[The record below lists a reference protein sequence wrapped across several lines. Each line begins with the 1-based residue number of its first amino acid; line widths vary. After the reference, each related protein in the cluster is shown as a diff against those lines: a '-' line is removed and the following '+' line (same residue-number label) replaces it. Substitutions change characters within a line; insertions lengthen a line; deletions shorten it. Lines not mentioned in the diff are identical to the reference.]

1 MARRLVDTLFFQ
13 AEATTGYV
21 YYDPQA
27 PGGRGFVVE
36 WRGTSNQFVPAP
48 ASQYQQFTGR
58 RAGTPG
64 QLLLPLFC
72 ETTDGITLTAD
83 SYYPFATLAVDPAAT
98 LCAAPVVACDLAVT
112 STVNQLTL
120 MLVVST
126 SHGPWESSQD
136 GAIFSP
142 NRTSFSGQYGE
153 RGTITVRDAAGC
165 VATTDYYLPDPA
177 NAQPP
182 GDILDFFYY
191 GGIGR
196 PASRIDVYG
205 LRLAPYSVAYWSP
218 GGTPLPGTLTE
229 TERGH
234 PDNFELPGR
243 CGGATNTTRL
253 RLFSTLAPP
262 YCRVEATE
270 NAAACGYVPLGP
282 PTGNFDFIYCTGT
295 DETAV
300 GGDGLIQAAVRG
312 NDGPVLFSLDN
323 FRTPGLASGTAVTFP
338 SLRAGTYLVSCRET
352 RPQGRTIRR
361 QVTLVEPPHGL
372 RYLVKWIDLR
382 GVSCAAGLYLRGYL
396 GGVETLVGAANVLE
410 LNWGAS
416 NASAHFFDQL
426 RLGSEATLTALVQ
439 GATSTADLDLTD
451 ERQLRLDVSRNGQ
464 LVWTGWVLPDLYEE
478 PLLPRPYPV
487 TIRAADGLGAL
498 QQVPFADG
506 TGNAFTG
513 EWTHWAILRQ
523 ILGTLSLP
531 LPWVV
536 LLPLYPVEVRPDA
549 TTETL
554 QLVSCDVAGFA
565 EKDGKPWTCEKVL
578 QTLLDYYVL
587 RVQQRD
593 GCWYFERLADLAM
606 TPLLPRRY
614 DAAGQPLAA
623 PAAYSLLR
631 TVTLATAATP
641 LWWRDERQ
649 LVSRHPAVAAVSVKA
664 EPGEPRNY
672 FVGGD
677 FSADAFDTVTGRLL
691 AWTGLAGSSRQPD
704 LEDLTKPAAL
714 RLALDPWPPV
724 DLSSPRV
731 TLPVAGHA
739 FYSPYTSDV
748 TLRCTLRF
756 TARMAS
762 GTFTPDSTRRGRA
775 ALYASVGFLTPGDPA
790 TAAIFPAP
798 LPARPFQLAAD
809 KIPVYEVTG
818 TGAAKITL
826 DFALYSD
833 RLTQEAFVRFYGGE
847 YDDVLISDV
856 QLTLGTATNGSY
868 INESE
873 GQTKAGPRL
882 TKRDDAL
889 VLQVADT
896 LNPDEKAFA
905 VLARSVLLAETGAPL
920 SRWREGPGLATPAAA
935 SQDLVVFHRLE
946 WQQRPCWVLRGLLVG
961 DCGPGAL
968 LVDPA
973 FDPAGGLVVTS
984 ARWALADNSWEVT
997 AVQNLALRPPRPVR
1011 RSGLLA
1017 ERGAS
1022 LLSEDNRYY
1031 LLPEHASN

>member
-21 YYDPQA
+21 YYDPQT

-36 WRGTSNQFVPAP
+36 WRGAGNQFVAAP

-58 RAGTPG
+58 RTGTPG

-72 ETTDGITLTAD
+72 ETTDGLTIKAD

-112 STVNQLTL
+112 STVSQLTVT
-120 MLVVST
+120 LVVST

-165 VATTDYYLPDPA
+165 VATTAYYLPDPA

-196 PASRIDVYG
+196 PESRIDVYG
-205 LRLAPYSVAYWSP
+205 LHLAPYSVAQWSP

-229 TERGH
+229 GERGH
-234 PDNFELPGR
+234 PDGFELPGR
-243 CGGATNTTRL
+243 CGGATGTTRL

-282 PTGNFDFIYCTGT
+282 PTGNFDFVYCTGT
-295 DETAV
+295 DETVA

-323 FRTPGLASGTAVTFP
+323 FRTPGWATGATVIFP
-338 SLRAGTYLVSCRET
+338 DLRAGTYTVFCREL
-352 RPQGRTIRR
+352 RPLGRTIRR

-439 GATSTADLDLTD
+439 GATSTTDLDLTD

-487 TIRAADGLGAL
+487 TIRATDGLGAL
-498 QQVPFADG
+498 QDVPFADG

-536 LLPLYPVEVRPDA
+536 MLPFYPLEARPDA

-554 QLVSCDVAGFA
+554 QLVSCDVTGFQ
-565 EKDGKPWTCEKVL
+565 DNGGKPWTCEKVL

-593 GCWYFERLADLAM
+593 GCWYFERLADLTMA
-606 TPLLPRRY
+606 PLTPRRY
-614 DAAGQPLAA
+614 DAAGQPLAT

-631 TVTLATAATP
+631 TVTLPTAATP

-664 EPGEPRNY
+664 EPGEVRDY

-677 FSADAFDTVTGRLL
+677 FPVEAFDPVTGRLL
-691 AWTGLAGSSRQPD
+691 GWTGTAATSREPD
-704 LEDLTKPAAL
+704 AQDARKPASL
-714 RLALDPWPPV
+714 RLVTSSPVNSLTSPPV
-724 DLSSPRV
+724 VMPSAGHSFYDVYKANITASV
-731 TLPVAGHA
+731 TL
-739 FYSPYTSDV
+739 S
-748 TLRCTLRF
+748 F
-756 TARMAS
+756 TARLAEGS
-762 GTFTPDSTRRGRA
+762 FTPNPTSPDA
-775 ALYASVGFLTPGDPA
+775 ALFVGLGFNDVGNSAQYVGFLDSTPPHLFKNGLD
-790 TAAIFPAP
+790 
-798 LPARPFQLAAD
+798 QL
-809 KIPVYEVTG
+809 PVYEVTG
-818 TGAAKITL
+818 TSAAKV
-826 DFALYSD
+826 S
-833 RLTQEAFVRFYGGE
+833 LTFLGGDGSLRYQYFVRFWAGAHG
-847 YDDVLISDV
+847 DVLISDV
-856 QLTLGTATNGSY
+856 RLTIGTATNGSFV
-868 INESE
+868 NESE
-873 GQTKAGPRL
+873 GLTKAGSRL

-896 LNPDEKAFA
+896 VNPDEKAFS
-905 VLARSVLLAETGAPL
+905 VLARSVLLAQTGAPL
-920 SRWREGPGLATPAAA
+920 SRWREGRDPITPAAA

-946 WQQRPCWVLRGLLVG
+946 WQQRACWVLRGLLVG

-973 FDPAGGLVVTS
+973 FDPAVGLVVTS
-984 ARWALADNSWEVT
+984 ARWALADNSWDVT
-997 AVQNLALRPPRPVR
+997 AVQNLLLRPPRPVR

-1017 ERGAS
+1017 ETGTP
-1022 LLSEDNRYY
+1022 LLSEDVRYY
-1031 LLPEHASN
+1031 LLPEYA